1 MKCRQCRGPAESVFA
16 DLGSSPPSNAYL
28 SRAGLMSPERWFPL
42 RVVVCES
49 CWLVQ
54 TEDYATASELFD
66 SDYAY
71 FSGFSSSWVDHCAAY
86 TETMVDRFRLD
97 GDSTVVEVAS
107 NDGTLLNFF
116 AERGLSCIGIE
127 PTASTAEAARE
138 LGLDVVGEFLTV
150 DLADRLSTG
159 GLSADLLVANN
170 VVAHVPDIVGFVGAC
185 GRLLGDGGVAT
196 FEFPH
201 LLQLVSE
208 CQFDTIYHEHFSYL
222 SLTAFEHAVV
232 ASGLEVFDVEEL
244 ATHGGSLRVF
254 VQPAGSCHRSVKSTV
269 EAMLRMEEEV
279 GVQRLDFYAGFQAEA
294 EAVKDELLRFL
305 LEAKTEGRLVL
316 GYGAAA
322 KGNTLLNFAGVGPDL
337 LPMVVDR
344 NPAKQG
350 KWLPGSRVPIVP
362 EEELGRLRPDHV
374 LILPWNLRSE
384 VSEQLA
390 YVRSWGATFATAI
403 PGLEVW

>member
-1 MKCRQCRGPAESVFA
+1 
-16 DLGSSPPSNAYL
+16 
-28 SRAGLMSPERWFPL
+28 MSPERWFPL

-86 TETMVDRFRLD
+86 AETMVDRFRLD

-170 VVAHVPDIVGFVGAC
+170 VAAHVPDIVGFVSAC

-222 SLTAFEHAVV
+222 SLTSFEHAVV

-254 VQPAGSCHRSVKSTV
+254 VQPAGSCDRSVESTV
-269 EAMLRMEEEV
+269 EAMLHMEEEA
-279 GVQRLDFYAGFQAEA
+279 GVQRSDYYAGFQAEA

-305 LEAKTEGRLVL
+305 LKAKTEGRLVL

-322 KGNTLLNFAGVGPDL
+322 KGNTLLNFAGVRPDL

-350 KWLPGSRVPIVP
+350 KWLPGSRVPIVA
-362 EEELGRLRPDHV
+362 EDEIGRLRPDHV

-384 VSEQLA
+384 VAEQLA
-390 YVRSWGATFATAI
+390 YVRNWGATFVTAI

>member
-1 MKCRQCRGPAESVFA
+1 MNCRQCGASAESVFA

-28 SRAGLMSPERWFPL
+28 SRPGLMSPERWFPL

-71 FSGFSSSWVDHCAAY
+71 FSGFSSSWVDHCSAY
-86 TETMVDRFRLD
+86 AETMVDRFRLD

-107 NDGTLLNFF
+107 NDGTLLRFF
-116 AERGLSCIGIE
+116 AERELSCIGIE

-138 LGLDVVGEFLTV
+138 LGLNVVEEFLTV
-150 DLADRLSTG
+150 DLADRLSAA
-159 GLSADLLVANN
+159 GLRADLLVANN
-170 VVAHVPDIVGFVGAC
+170 VVAHVPDIVGFVRAC

-201 LLQLVSE
+201 LLQLVSG

-222 SLTAFEHAVV
+222 SLTSFEHAVV

-244 ATHGGSLRVF
+244 DTHGGSLRVF
-254 VQPAGSCHRSVKSTV
+254 VQLAGSCHRSVESTV
-269 EAMLRMEEEV
+269 EAMLLMEEGA
-279 GVQRLDFYAGFQAEA
+279 GVQRVDFYAGFQAEA

-322 KGNTLLNFAGVGPDL
+322 KGNTLLNFAGVRPDL

-350 KWLPGSRVPIVP
+350 KWLPGSRVPVVA

-390 YVRSWGATFATAI
+390 YVRNWGTTFVTAI

>member
-1 MKCRQCRGPAESVFA
+1 
-16 DLGSSPPSNAYL
+16 
-28 SRAGLMSPERWFPL
+28 MSPERWFPL

-107 NDGTLLNFF
+107 NDGTLLSFF

-170 VVAHVPDIVGFVGAC
+170 VVAHVPDIVGFVSAC

-222 SLTAFEHAVV
+222 SLTSFEHAVV

-254 VQPAGSCHRSVKSTV
+254 VQPAGSCDRSVESTV
-269 EAMLRMEEEV
+269 GAMLHMEEEA
-279 GVQRLDFYAGFQAEA
+279 GVQRSDYYAGFQAEA

-305 LEAKTEGRLVL
+305 LKAKTEGRLVL
-316 GYGAAA
+316 G
-322 KGNTLLNFAGVGPDL
+322 L
-337 LPMVVDR
+337 
-344 NPAKQG
+344 
-350 KWLPGSRVPIVP
+350 S
-362 EEELGRLRPDHV
+362 
-374 LILPWNLRSE
+374 LIH
-384 VSEQLA
+384 
-390 YVRSWGATFATAI
+390 I
-403 PGLEVW
+403 

>member
-1 MKCRQCRGPAESVFA
+1 MKCRQCGGSAEAVFA

-28 SRAGLMSPERWFPL
+28 SRAGLMAPEKWFPL
-42 RVVVCES
+42 KVVVCES

-54 TEDYATASELFD
+54 TEDHTTASELFD

-86 TETMVDRFRLD
+86 AETMVDRFSLD
-97 GDSTVVEVAS
+97 EDSTVVEVAS
-107 NDGTLLNFF
+107 NDGTLLRFF
-116 AERGLSCIGIE
+116 AERELSCIGIE

-150 DLADRLSTG
+150 DLADRLSTE
-159 GLSADLLVANN
+159 GLRADLLVANN
-170 VVAHVPDIVGFVGAC
+170 VVAHVPDIVGFVSAC

-201 LLQLVSE
+201 LLQLVSG

-222 SLTAFEHAVV
+222 SLTSFEHAVV
-232 ASGLEVFDVEEL
+232 AAGLEVFDVEKL

-254 VQPAGSCHRSVKSTV
+254 VQSAGTRHRSVESTV
-269 EAMLRMEEEV
+269 EAMLRMEEEA
-279 GVQRLDFYAGFQAEA
+279 GVQSLEFYTGFQPKAEA
-294 EAVKDELLRFL
+294 AKDELLRFL
-305 LEAKTEGRLVL
+305 LDAKAEGRLVL

-322 KGNTLLNFAGVGPDL
+322 KGNTLLNFSGVRSDL
-337 LPMVVDR
+337 LPMVADR

-350 KWLPGSRVPIVP
+350 KWLPGSRVPIVA
-362 EEELGRLRPDHV
+362 EEELDRLRPDHV
-374 LILPWNLRSE
+374 LILPWNLRYE
-384 VSEQLA
+384 VSEQLT
-390 YVRSWGATFATAI
+390 YVRGWGATFVTAI

>member
-1 MKCRQCRGPAESVFA
+1 M
-16 DLGSSPPSNAYL
+16 
-28 SRAGLMSPERWFPL
+28 
-42 RVVVCES
+42 
-49 CWLVQ
+49 
-54 TEDYATASELFD
+54 ASELFD

-86 TETMVDRFRLD
+86 AEMMVDRLRLD

-107 NDGTLLNFF
+107 NDGTLLRFF
-116 AERGLSCIGIE
+116 AERELSCIGIE

-150 DLADRLSTG
+150 DLANRLSAG
-159 GLSADLLVANN
+159 GLQADLLVANN
-170 VVAHVPDIVGFVGAC
+170 VVAHVPDIVGFVSAC
-185 GRLLGDGGVAT
+185 GCLLGDGGVAT

-222 SLTAFEHAVV
+222 SLTSFEQVVV

-254 VQPAGSCHRSVKSTV
+254 VQPVGSRHQSVESTV
-269 EAMLRMEEEV
+269 EAMLRMEEEA
-279 GVQRLDFYAGFQAEA
+279 GVQRSDFYAGFQAEA

-305 LEAKTEGRLVL
+305 LEAKAEGKLVV

-322 KGNTLLNFAGVGPDL
+322 KGNTLLNFAGVRPDL

-350 KWLPGSRVPIVP
+350 KWLPGSRIPIVA
-362 EEELGRLRPDHV
+362 EEELDRLRPDHV

-390 YVRSWGATFATAI
+390 YVRNWGATFVTAV